1 MNRNLNVFRLTMAA
15 LLVAIG
21 ILIPM
26 FMPFPFK
33 IYIPPMSFTLASHVA
48 IFIAMFL
55 SPVIALAV
63 AVGTTIGFVF
73 SGFPLD
79 VWLRALSHVVWA
91 LIGAI
96 WLKKHPDIL
105 YKPVPSILFCVVVAV
120 VHAVLE
126 LGVVFGLFFG
136 GFAGMVEKFES
147 SGFLTIF
154 LLVGL
159 GTFLHSSAD
168 YIISLLVWRPIRN
181 LKGVRA
187 IAAVH

>member
-1 MNRNLNVFRLTMAA
+1 MNRNQNVFRLTMAA

-55 SPVIALAV
+55 SPVIGFAV

-91 LIGAI
+91 VLGAM

-105 YKPVPSILFCVVVAV
+105 YKPVPSLLFCVIVGV
-120 VHAVLE
+120 VHAALE

-136 GFAGMVEKFES
+136 GFTGMVEKFES

-159 GTFLHSSAD
+159 GTFLHSTVD
-168 YIISLLVWRPIRN
+168 YIISLLVWRPLRKLN
-181 LKGVRA
+181 SVRS

>member
-26 FMPFPFK
+26 FMPFPLK

-55 SPVIALAV
+55 SPLTGFAV

-91 LIGAI
+91 VLGAM

-105 YKPVPSILFCVVVAV
+105 YKPVPSLLFCVIVAV
-120 VHAVLE
+120 VHAALE

-136 GFAGMVEKFES
+136 GFTGMVEKFES

-159 GTFLHSSAD
+159 GTFLHSTAD

-181 LKGVRA
+181 LKSVRS
-187 IAAVH
+187 IASVH

>member
-1 MNRNLNVFRLTMAA
+1 MNRNQYVFRLTMAA

-21 ILIPM
+21 LLIPM

-55 SPVIALAV
+55 SPVIGFAV

-79 VWLRALSHVVWA
+79 VWLRARSHVVWA
-91 LIGAI
+91 VLGAM

-105 YKPVPSILFCVVVAV
+105 YKPVPSLLFCVIVGV
-120 VHAVLE
+120 VHAALE

-136 GFAGMVEKFES
+136 GFTGMVEKFES

-159 GTFLHSSAD
+159 GTFLHSTVD
-168 YIISLLVWRPIRN
+168 YIISLLVWRPLRKLN
-181 LKGVRA
+181 SVRS